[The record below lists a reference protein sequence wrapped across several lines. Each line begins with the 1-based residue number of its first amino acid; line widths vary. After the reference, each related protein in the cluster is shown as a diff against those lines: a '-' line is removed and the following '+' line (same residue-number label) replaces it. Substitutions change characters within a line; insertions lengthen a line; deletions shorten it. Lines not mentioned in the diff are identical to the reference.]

1 MNTLLANFIRATKN
15 INSQEITAIVYSN
28 IKKQV
33 YVQYT
38 LNVSNSSGIIALDD
52 FEYDDYL
59 QLLEF
64 FPTSAS
70 STILHWNSDPEGH
83 AHFIKGKHRP

>member
-70 STILHWNSDPEGH
+70 STILH
-83 AHFIKGKHRP
+83 